1 MTTKLPSG
9 LTLHFQPLHQEA
21 IAARHLHT
29 GILLGS
35 LLLSGLV
42 GCREKEPV
50 RIVPKMQTSVE
61 AAPAQAPDARELLA
75 SAEKAVTQGNWSD
88 AKRFLKDLLVAKP
101 DHPAGLFLM
110 SRVQA
115 ETGHLDD
122 AIEMLANIPD
132 NDAEFGIAALGQR
145 GEFLRQVGRNHEAI
159 QVWQTLLAK
168 PSVANDPFS
177 NQIRSQLAADLQRV
191 GRRIEAGE
199 QLRILVK
206 QSAANEDQLRQLLY
220 ITRPPKTRE
229 EFAAEVERE
238 RLRTQGVAVDSP
250 DASASSDL
258 NSAWTSLIERRTR
271 EAIETLQAVIK
282 HQPSMQAQAL
292 LAYAYADLQAFP
304 QMRATIVDANSN
316 SSLPG
321 NLRDFPSFWMAV
333 GAQALFEQSTDD
345 AIGAFAEAMRLDP
358 TSDRA
363 HELLSAALLQAGRV
377 NDAEAVDERRYLLA
391 GPREAYVAVGDGQPD
406 DLRAGRFLVEDLLRL
421 GEMDQACEW
430 RKAIAKRHR
439 GQWGSADEIQQDC
452 AQWKSLAKEERLK
465 RQLAGISIEGNSKPD
480 LAWLRSTPKDIS
492 STIRSPTTPSGQ
504 PSFTPPRLVD
514 VAVSVGLQAVF
525 HNRPERVLKL
535 MRLHESLGP
544 GTAALDYD
552 RDGQIDFY
560 INQASG
566 DPPQSPGTRPN
577 HLFRGTTSDHE
588 PPVYV
593 DATAPAA
600 ADDRG
605 YGVGL
610 TAGDWNQ
617 DGWEDLAIANVGQN
631 RLLLNQGD
639 GTFIDATNGIG
650 WNSEQFTASLAM
662 ADMDGNGSPDLIEI
676 NYADDPRVFEP
687 VQVNSLGLPTDLP
700 GPNHFRAANDQLWLS
715 DPQGQARQVILRRD
729 AIVDL
734 NRETPEQSSPSTPD
748 PPQASG
754 THTPK
759 NQLPKL
765 GDDAFPGL
773 GLIAGELD
781 GQPGLE
787 CFVANDSRPNQF
799 WKISRNGSI
808 VKLLQY
814 AETIG
819 LATSSQGKTTACM
832 GVGAADFDRNGTQ
845 DMVVANWYDEWLN
858 LYQQVRPGMYRDVAI
873 AFGLDRF
880 SDHHVGFGIQGLDYD
895 NDGWVDLVIGNGHI
909 EDLTH
914 QQLPLQM
921 ETQVLVNLGD
931 HFEQAD
937 MKSTLGGYWDTPHIG
952 RSLTRC
958 DHNRDGRLDALLSD
972 LHDPLALLENQTES
986 DHHWIQFSLVATS
999 SERSAIGTRIEVL
1012 GTEKPAVASLNA
1024 GDGFACRNE
1033 PVVHLG
1039 LANRSDPVDVQITWP
1054 SGEVQTLGQLSL
1066 DRRYLVVENQLAWPE

>member
-1 MTTKLPSG
+1 MQSKP
-9 LTLHFQPLHQEA
+9 FFQEA
-21 IAARHLHT
+21 IAARRLHT
-29 GILLGS
+29 GILLSG
-35 LLLSGLV
+35 LLLGGTC
-42 GCREKEPV
+42 GCREKEPA
-50 RIVPKMQTSVE
+50 RIVPKMETSVE
-61 AAPAQAPDARELLA
+61 ASNAQAPDARELLV
-75 SAEKAVTQGNWSD
+75 SAEKAVTLRNWSD
-88 AKRFLKDLLVAKP
+88 ANRFLKDLLVAKP

-110 SRVQA
+110 ARVQA
-115 ETGHLDD
+115 ETGNLDS
-122 AIEMLANIPD
+122 AIEMLANVPD
-132 NDAEFGIAALGQR
+132 NDAKFGIAALGQR
-145 GEFLRQVGRNHEAI
+145 GEFLRQVGRNQEAI
-159 QVWQTLLAK
+159 QVWQALLAK
-168 PSVANDPFS
+168 PSVANDPFA
-177 NQIRSQLAADLQRV
+177 NQIRSQLAADLQHV

-206 QSAANEDQLRQLLY
+206 QSAATEDQLRQLLY

-250 DASASSDL
+250 DAPASSDL

-271 EAIETLQAVIK
+271 EAIETLQSVIK
-282 HQPSMQAQAL
+282 QQPSMQAHAL
-292 LAYAYADLQAFP
+292 LAYAYADLQSFP
-304 QMRATIVDANSN
+304 QMRATIGDANSN

-345 AIGAFAEAMRLDP
+345 AIGAFVEAMRLDP

-363 HELLSAALLQAGRV
+363 HELLAAALLQAGRV
-377 NDAEAVDERRYLLA
+377 NAAEAVDERRYLLA
-391 GPREAYVAVGDGQPD
+391 GPREAYVAVGAGQPD
-406 DLRAGRFLVEDLLRL
+406 DLRAGKFLVEDLLRL

-430 RKAIAKRHR
+430 RKAIAKRHP
-439 GQWGSADEIQQDC
+439 GQWGSADEVKQDC
-452 AQWKSLAKEERLK
+452 AEWKSLAKEDRLK
-465 RQLAGISIEGNSKPD
+465 RQLAGISVDRYSKPD
-480 LAWLRSTPKDIS
+480 LAWLRSTPKAIS
-492 STIRSPTTPSGQ
+492 STTKPQTTPFTD
-504 PSFTPPRLVD
+504 PPFTPPRLVD
-514 VAVSVGLQAVF
+514 VAASVGLNAVF
-525 HNRPERVLKL
+525 YNRPERVLKL

-566 DPPQSPGTRPN
+566 DPPLSSGTRPN
-577 HLFRGTTSDHE
+577 HLFRGTARDNGS
-588 PPVYV
+588 PVYADV
-593 DATAPAA
+593 TSSAA

-631 RLLLNQGD
+631 RLFLNQGD
-639 GTFIDATNGIG
+639 GTFVDATDRVG
-650 WNSEQFTASLAM
+650 WSSEKFTASLAM

-687 VQVNSLGLPTDLP
+687 VEVNSLGLPTNLP
-700 GPNHFRAANDQLWLS
+700 GPNHFHAANDQLWLS
-715 DPQGQARQVILRRD
+715 DSLGLARQVILRRD

-734 NRETPEQSSPSTPD
+734 NREAPEQNSPNTPV
-748 PPQASG
+748 PPKASG
-754 THTPK
+754 THAHTPK
-759 NQLPKL
+759 NLLPKL

-799 WKISRNGSI
+799 WKISRTGSK

-880 SDHHVGFGIQGLDYD
+880 SDHQVGFGIQGIDYD
-895 NDGWVDLVIGNGHI
+895 NNGWVDLVIGNGHI

-972 LHDPLALLENQTES
+972 LHDPLALLENQTEN
-986 DHHWIQFSLVATS
+986 DHHWVQLSLVATS
-999 SERSAIGTRIEVL
+999 SERSAIGTRVEII
-1012 GTEKPAVASLNA
+1012 GADKPAVASLNT
-1024 GDGFACRNE
+1024 GNGFACRNE

-1039 LANRSDPVDVQITWP
+1039 LAGISDPVDVQITWP
-1054 SGEVQTLGQLSL
+1054 NGERQTLEQLTV
-1066 DRRYLVVENQLAWPE
+1066 DRRYLVVEAQDAWPE